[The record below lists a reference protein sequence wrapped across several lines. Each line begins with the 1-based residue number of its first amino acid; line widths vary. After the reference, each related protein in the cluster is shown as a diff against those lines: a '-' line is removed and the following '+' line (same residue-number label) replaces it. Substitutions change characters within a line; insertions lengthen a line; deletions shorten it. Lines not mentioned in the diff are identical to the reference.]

1 MSDSRRKGSD
11 PAAQEARAEADRDR
25 ARGKT
30 APGTSTVEWVVAAI
44 SGVIVAGAIG
54 FMLYDAIAAPST
66 PPAIEL
72 RVDTTLAVPGGYL
85 VQFTALN
92 TGTTTAASVQIE
104 GSLMQDTTE
113 LEKSQ
118 TTLDFVPTQS
128 RRRGGLYFSGDPRSY
143 RLELRPVG
151 YTLP

>member
-1 MSDSRRKGSD
+1 MSGSQRKGSD
-11 PAAQEARAEADRDR
+11 PSEKKARAEADRDQ
-25 ARGKT
+25 ARGKK

-44 SGVIVAGAIG
+44 SGLIVAGAIG
-54 FMLYDAIAAPST
+54 FMLYDAVATPSS

-72 RVDTTLAVPGGYL
+72 RVDTTLVVPGGYL
-85 VQFTALN
+85 VQFTARN
-92 TGTTTAASVQIE
+92 TGTTTAASVQVE
-104 GSLMQDTTE
+104 GRLVQDTTE

-128 RRRGGLYFSGDPRSY
+128 RRRAGLYFSRDPRGY

>member
-1 MSDSRRKGSD
+1 MSGSQRKGSD
-11 PAAQEARAEADRDR
+11 PSENKARAEADRDQ
-25 ARGKT
+25 ARGKK

-54 FMLYDAIAAPST
+54 FMLYDAVAAPSS

-85 VQFTALN
+85 VQFTARN
-92 TGTTTAASVQIE
+92 TGTTTAASVQVE

-128 RRRGGLYFSGDPRSY
+128 RRKAGLYFSRDPRSY

-151 YTLP
+151 FTLP